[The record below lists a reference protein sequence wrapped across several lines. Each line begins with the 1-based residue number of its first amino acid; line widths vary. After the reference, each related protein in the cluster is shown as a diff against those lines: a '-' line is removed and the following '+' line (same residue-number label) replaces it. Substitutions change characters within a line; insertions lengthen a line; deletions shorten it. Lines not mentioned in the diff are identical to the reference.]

1 MPSPK
6 LSTST
11 IDQAGKVLPWLA
23 ADGVL
28 AYSPE
33 QPPDRDYVFQYSWIL
48 RDVFADHTN
57 KRRHY
62 YFGAAYRGEARQLFA
77 FWQAAWNG
85 GVRRIVHCAGAV
97 EAERITAP
105 LAAYLQPASWRA
117 PEYLLVQHGSYQLVP
132 VEDQPLLES
141 GEVLLYRGVQEAPA
155 FRRARFDALDALD
168 SAQRETWRRYIAV
181 QAYVLSDAIR
191 SFNSIHDRAARCET
205 QHIRDRSWMTDDI
218 AREYGLDIDHDGFAK
233 SLWNTTHQSFAL
245 ARWVA
250 ERKFG
255 PNYVVCKTPLTNI
268 RITTFFADEHEVR
281 IIDPRLLDVVE
292 THGCVVE
299 DAAPT

>member
-1 MPSPK
+1 MPSRK

-11 IDQAGKVLPWLA
+11 IDQAGKLRPWLA

-48 RDVFADHTN
+48 GDIFADHTN

-62 YFGAAYRGEARQLFA
+62 YFGAADRDEARQLFA
-77 FWQAAWNG
+77 FWQAARNH
-85 GVRRIVHCAGAV
+85 GVRRIVHCTGAV
-97 EAERITAP
+97 GAETITAP
-105 LAAYLQPASWRA
+105 LAAYLQPSSWRA
-117 PEYLLVQHGSYQLVP
+117 PEYLLLQHGSYQLVP

-141 GEVLLYRGVQEAPA
+141 GEVLLYRGVQESRT
-155 FRRARFDALDALD
+155 FRLQRFDALDA
-168 SAQRETWRRYIAV
+168 AQRETWRRYVAV

-205 QHIRDRSWMTDDI
+205 QHIRDRSWMTDDL
-218 AREYGLDIDHDGFAK
+218 ACEYGLDIDHDGFAK
-233 SLWNTTHQSFAL
+233 GLWNTTHQSFAL

-255 PNYVVCKTPLTNI
+255 PNYVICKTPLTNI

-292 THGCVVE
+292 THGCGVE
-299 DAAPT
+299 HVASTEAS